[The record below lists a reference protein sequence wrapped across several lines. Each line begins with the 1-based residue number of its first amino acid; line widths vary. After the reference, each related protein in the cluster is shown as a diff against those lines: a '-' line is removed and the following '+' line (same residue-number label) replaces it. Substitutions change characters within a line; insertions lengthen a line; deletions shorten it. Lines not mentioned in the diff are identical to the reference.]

1 MSEFID
7 NLTIPQKAKLVHGN
21 GAWHTA
27 EGLGLPVIM
36 MTDGPHGL
44 RKQDDLA
51 KKIKNIND
59 SERATCFPTACAVAS
74 GWNVNNARIVGKEI
88 AKQAVAQQVSVVLG
102 PGMNIKRSPLC
113 GRNFEYFSED
123 PFLAGQMAT
132 NYVQSM
138 QSLGVGSCIK
148 HFAVNSQET
157 RRLTV
162 NAVVDERALREI
174 YLYAFEQTV
183 KNAQPYCI
191 MAAYNKI
198 NGISCCENKRLLT
211 DILRNEWNFD
221 GLVMSDWGA
230 TYNGAKSIESGM
242 DLEMP
247 DGGDYHEKLML
258 NDINSGKLSVD
269 ALNRAC
275 QNVVSLIE
283 KCSAQKPQTE
293 IDFDDAHNVCR
304 NVENDCAVLLK
315 NDGILPLSQDD
326 EILVVGE
333 LATKPRFQ
341 GAGSSHINTQ
351 VKTFLQVLDDNNIKY
366 RYAKGYSVLGD
377 KPVAKLENQAVQ
389 LAKSYKTVLFFGGLT
404 DDFEGEGYD
413 RTKLDIPTCQQ
424 QLLDKLYQANA
435 NIAFVAFG
443 GSPFAMP
450 WLDKTKALLNM
461 YLGGEAVMESVFDLV
476 FGKVSPSG
484 RLAESYPICLQNTPC
499 YNYFAN
505 NRFVDE
511 HRESIFVGYRYY
523 NTFDVPTLFPFGYGL
538 SYAQFDYSN
547 LNVNATQNGF
557 DISVDV
563 KNVANIPASE
573 VVQLYV
579 DNCQCGYMR
588 AKRELKGFVKVHL
601 QPNETQTVS
610 FHLDERAFSIYLQ
623 DGFVAVNGNY
633 GISVCKNVNETLLT
647 TQVSVDFGKDV
658 CGDDE
663 QSYPDY
669 FAKPQSSLVI
679 DEGQFY
685 RLAKQQKQVYTLP
698 KRGQFTMLNTLE
710 DMQDT
715 GVVKLVV
722 AIGKKIAK
730 RKAPTKKLTDPVAQ
744 LTIRGMMETPLISMT
759 SVGGTPTKYVK
770 AIYYFANK
778 QSGKGWKALFGKY
791 NID

>member
-1 MSEFID
+1 MGNFID
-7 NLTIPQKAKLVHGN
+7 NLAIQQKAKLVHGN

-27 EGLGLPVIM
+27 DGLGLPVIM

-44 RKQDDLA
+44 RKQDDLTE
-51 KKIKNIND
+51 KIKNIND
-59 SERATCFPTACAVAS
+59 STKATCFPTACAVAS
-74 GWNVNNARIVGKEI
+74 SWNVQNARIVGAEI
-88 AKQAVAQQVSVVLG
+88 AKQAIAQQVSVVLG

-113 GRNFEYFSED
+113 GRNFEYYSED
-123 PFLAGQMAT
+123 PLLAGQMAT

-157 RRLTV
+157 RRMTV
-162 NAVVDERALREI
+162 NAVVDERALQEI

-183 KNAQPYCI
+183 KNARPYCI

-230 TYNGAKSIESGM
+230 TYNGAKSIEAGM

-247 DGGDYHEKLML
+247 DGGDYHEQLML
-258 NDINSGKLSVD
+258 NDINSGNLSVD

-275 QNVVSLIE
+275 QNVVNLIE
-283 KCSAQKPQTE
+283 KCSVQKMQTN

-315 NDGILPLSQDD
+315 NNGILPLSQDD
-326 EILVVGE
+326 EILIVGE
-333 LATKPRFQ
+333 LATVPRFQ

-351 VKTFLQVLDDNNIKY
+351 AKTFLQVLDENNFKY
-366 RYAKGYSVLGD
+366 HYAKGYNVLGD
-377 KPVAKLENQAVQ
+377 KSVAQLENQAVQ
-389 LAKSYKTVLFFGGLT
+389 LAKTCKTVLFFGGLT

-413 RTKLDIPTCQQ
+413 RTKLEIPTCQQ
-424 QLLDKLYQANA
+424 QLLDKLYQVNA

-443 GSPFAMP
+443 GAPFVMP

-484 RLAESYPICLQNTPC
+484 RLAETYPLQLQDTPC

-505 NRFVDE
+505 DRFVDE

-547 LNVNATQNGF
+547 LKVNAKQNGF
-557 DISVDV
+557 DVSVDV

-588 AKRELKGFVKVHL
+588 AKRELKEFAKVYL
-601 QPNETQTVS
+601 QPGETKTVA
-610 FHLDERAFSIYLQ
+610 FRLDERAFAIYLK

-647 TQVSVDFGKDV
+647 EQVTVDFGKDV
-658 CGDDE
+658 CGND
-663 QSYPDY
+663 QQLYPDY
-669 FAKPQSSLVI
+669 FVKSQGVFTV
-679 DEGQFY
+679 DEEQFY
-685 RLAKQQKQVYTLP
+685 RLAKQQKRVYTIP
-698 KRGQFTMLNTLE
+698 KRGEFTMLNTFE
-710 DMQDT
+710 DMQNI
-715 GVVKLVV
+715 GIVKFV
-722 AIGKKIAK
+722 IRKGKKIAK
-730 RKAPTKKLTDPVAQ
+730 KNSPTKTLQDPVAQ
-744 LTIRGMMETPLISMT
+744 LSIRGMMETPLISMI
-759 SVGGTPTKYVK
+759 SVGGTPAKYVK
-770 AIYYFANK
+770 AILYFANK
-778 QSGKGWKALFGKY
+778 QSGKGWKALRGKY
-791 NID
+791 NLD